1 MVNLNVLQFQF
12 TERQT
17 SVKKRNR
24 SRNRNT
30 SSAPQVLMTE
40 CPLNTRYLTVIFIV
54 HCHKMSSLLPG
65 V

>member
-1 MVNLNVLQFQF
+1 MVNLNVLQFPF

-17 SVKKRNR
+17 VKKRNR

-40 CPLNTRYLTVIFIV
+40 CPLNTRY
-54 HCHKMSSLLPG
+54 
-65 V
+65 